1 MDITCFFFVFLQ
13 HHQNGINIFIIMEIT
28 ITEQNFDEVL
38 KNNAVVMID
47 FGATWC
53 GPCKALAPVIEE
65 IANDYAGR
73 AAVGKADV
81 DQCPEVTGR
90 FRIRNVPTVLFF
102 KNGELKD
109 KSVGAVQK
117 KTLTDKIDALL

>member
-1 MDITCFFFVFLQ
+1 
-13 HHQNGINIFIIMEIT
+13 MEIT
-28 ITEQNFDEVL
+28 ITEQNFDEIL
-38 KNNAVVMID
+38 KNNSVVMVD

-53 GPCKALAPVIEE
+53 GPCKALAPVVEE
-65 IANDYAGR
+65 IANDYEGR
-73 AAVGKADV
+73 AAVCKADV
-81 DQCPEVTGR
+81 EEVSDIAAR

-117 KTLTDKIDALL
+117 STLTEKLDALL

>member
-1 MDITCFFFVFLQ
+1 
-13 HHQNGINIFIIMEIT
+13 MELT
-28 ITEQNFDEVL
+28 ITEQNFDEIL
-38 KNNAVVMID
+38 SNNPVVMVD

-53 GPCKALAPVIEE
+53 GPCKALAPVVEE
-65 IANDYAGR
+65 IARDYEGR

-81 DQCPEVTGR
+81 EECSNIAAR

-109 KSVGAVQK
+109 KSVGGVQK
-117 KTLTDKIDALL
+117 STLTEKLDALL

>member
-1 MDITCFFFVFLQ
+1 
-13 HHQNGINIFIIMEIT
+13 MEIT

-38 KNNAVVMID
+38 QNNAVVMVD

-53 GPCKALAPVIEE
+53 GPCKALAPVVEE
-65 IANDYAGR
+65 IANEYEGR
-73 AAVGKADV
+73 AAVCKADV
-81 DQCPEVTGR
+81 EECSSIAAC

-117 KTLTDKIDALL
+117 STLTQKIDALL

>member
-1 MDITCFFFVFLQ
+1 MECFFFVFLQ
-13 HHQNGINIFIIMEIT
+13 HQSNTTNTIIFMEIT

-38 KNNAVVMID
+38 KSNAVVMVD

-53 GPCKALAPVIEE
+53 GPCKALAPVVEE

-81 DQCPEVTGR
+81 DQCPSITAR

-102 KNGELKD
+102 QNGELKD

>member
-1 MDITCFFFVFLQ
+1 MGHDTIFLCTFASSL
-13 HHQNGINIFIIMEIT
+13 NRKT
-28 ITEQNFDEVL
+28 
-38 KNNAVVMID
+38 
-47 FGATWC
+47 
-53 GPCKALAPVIEE
+53 CKALAPVVEE
-65 IANDYAGR
+65 IANDYEGR

-81 DQCPEVTGR
+81 DQCPSVTAR

-117 KTLTDKIDALL
+117 KTLTDKIDSLL